1 MDWIKRGKEVYAFFT
16 FKGGGAEQRQLIFL
30 VCLPCLILTVIALLL
45 ADVSLYLVAF
55 ITIVLLL
62 LATYA
67 IVASKYR
74 SEHQVRVL
82 SNLIEA
88 MIEGDYSLRGRTQT
102 SQAFQELLTLTNN
115 LADRLA
121 QHKIEAKES
130 RLLLEIIMEQM
141 EAMVFAVDENYTVVM
156 ANQSS
161 ENLLLLGEQGFVG
174 QRLTS
179 SPEGR
184 AMVESATGIIEFDHA
199 QLRGEH
205 FLFKQSFLRD
215 GKKHCLYLITSA
227 ERLLMEKERNAWQ
240 SLLRVLSHEMNNSLT
255 PIASISQSMKH
266 KLKHN
271 SDSVNIDNM
280 LEGASI
286 IHERASSL
294 SAFIASYSQLSHLP
308 LPNKTRF
315 ALKPLIEHCAGLF
328 QEGALAFSQHSQL
341 LDDLVVEADK
351 GQLEQVL
358 INIFKNAIEAMH
370 KQQSKLI
377 EIGCAYDERWL
388 ELHVKDQGEGIAN
401 MHNIFVPF
409 YSTKSQGSGIGLT
422 LSRQILFNH
431 GGKIALTNREDA
443 QGAQVVLTLPR

>member
-1 MDWIKRGKEVYAFFT
+1 MDWIKRAKEMRSFFM
-16 FKGGGAEQRQLIFL
+16 FKYGGDDQRQLVFW
-30 VCLPCLILTVIALLL
+30 VCLPCLVITIIALLL
-45 ADVSLYLVAF
+45 AKVSWYLIAF
-55 ITIVLLL
+55 IAIVLLL
-62 LATYA
+62 LSSYV

-74 SEHQVRVL
+74 SDHQVRLL

-88 MIEGDYSLRGRTQT
+88 MIDGDYSLRGRTQS
-102 SQAFQELLTLTNN
+102 SQAFQELLTLTNS

-130 RLLLEIIMEQM
+130 RLLLEVVMEQM
-141 EAMVFAVDENYTVVM
+141 DAIVFAIDADDMIVM
-156 ANQSS
+156 ANHSAHKLFLTDEKS
-161 ENLLLLGEQGFVG
+161 DSG
-174 QRLTS
+174 QHLAS
-179 SPEGR
+179 SPEGKLI
-184 AMVESATGIIEFDHA
+184 AESPTGIIEFEHSE
-199 QLRGEH
+199 LRGEH
-205 FLFKQSFLRD
+205 FLFKQSFLRE
-215 GKKHCLYLITSA
+215 GKKHFLFLITSA
-227 ERLLMEKERNAWQ
+227 ERLLIEKERKAWQ

-280 LEGASI
+280 LEGTSI

-308 LPNKTRF
+308 IPNKTRF
-315 ALKPLIEHCAGLF
+315 ALKPLIEHCAALF
-328 QEGALAFSQHSQL
+328 QEGDIAFSQNTQS
-341 LDDLVVEADK
+341 LDDLIIEGDR

-358 INIFKNAIEAMH
+358 INIFKNAVEAMH
-370 KQQSKLI
+370 GQEHKLI
-377 EIGCAYDERWL
+377 EIGSSFDEKWL
-388 ELHVKDQGEGIAN
+388 ELTIKDRGEGIAN
-401 MHNIFVPF
+401 MNNIFVPF

-431 GGKIALTNREDA
+431 GGKITLTNREDA